1 MRSAPIRDAITLGSI
16 LLELRTRAGLTQRQ
30 LADELGVSQRYIV
43 ELEQGKQT
51 KSVER
56 LFGYIKITGGRL
68 LLDLSDDDDRTA
80 H

>member
-1 MRSAPIRDAITLGSI
+1 MRSAPIKDSAMLGH
-16 LLELRTRAGLTQRQ
+16 LLVELRAEAGLTQRE

-56 LFGYIKITGGRL
+56 LLRFISQTGGKL
-68 LLDLSDDDDRTA
+68 YLETSSDA
-80 H
+80 